1 MAPGLVRGGI
11 DLHVLALDP
20 GRTHQKKRL
29 EQAGATVHA
38 APRQLGRFANVK
50 LVRDIARRV
59 SPAVIHTTLFEADV
73 SGRTAA
79 WLLGV
84 PTSSSIVNDSYS
96 PSHYAESSELKLH
109 AARALDASTAVFARR
124 FHSITEAIAS
134 NVAPR
139 LGIPRH
145 KIDVIPRGRDPRDFP
160 FRPATARARVRA
172 ELGLSKQTPVILGV
186 GRHEPQK
193 GFQHLLGA
201 LPTISRDHPG
211 LVTLIAGRDG
221 RSTQALRSQALGT
234 SQDVRFL
241 GHRTDIADLLAAS
254 DVFCFPSEREGFGG
268 VLIEA
273 MAVGCPIVASAIPT
287 SIEVLG
293 NSDPAAGVLAPVGD
307 VAALASALSEVL
319 GNPFTAQ
326 RRAEVARE
334 RFQDTFTID
343 AVSGQMT
350 EFFQRVR
357 GTRAD

>member
-1 MAPGLVRGGI
+1 M
-11 DLHVLALDP
+11 
-20 GRTHQKKRL
+20 
-29 EQAGATVHA
+29 
-38 APRQLGRFANVK
+38 
-50 LVRDIARRV
+50 
-59 SPAVIHTTLFEADV
+59 
-73 SGRTAA
+73 
-79 WLLGV
+79 
-84 PTSSSIVNDSYS
+84 
-96 PSHYAESSELKLH
+96 
-109 AARALDASTAVFARR
+109 
-124 FHSITEAIAS
+124 
-134 NVAPR
+134 
-139 LGIPRH
+139 
-145 KIDVIPRGRDPRDFP
+145 
-160 FRPATARARVRA
+160 
-172 ELGLSKQTPVILGV
+172 
-186 GRHEPQK
+186 
-193 GFQHLLGA
+193 
-201 LPTISRDHPG
+201 
-211 LVTLIAGRDG
+211 
-221 RSTQALRSQALGT
+221 
-234 SQDVRFL
+234 RFL